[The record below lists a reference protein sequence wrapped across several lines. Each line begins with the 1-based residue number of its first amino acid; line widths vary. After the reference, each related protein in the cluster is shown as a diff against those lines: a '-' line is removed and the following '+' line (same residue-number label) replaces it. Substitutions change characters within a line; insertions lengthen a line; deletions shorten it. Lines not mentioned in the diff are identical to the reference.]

1 MSILSPILLL
11 ILILLLVLLL
21 IIWVHQL
28 YYGFATDR
36 IVFFP
41 TSVNKIDNELDIII
55 NKYLPDT
62 KDYELVE
69 LGCGTGNVLRHLAK
83 KFSWS
88 KATGVELDWMT
99 FTVAKFFSRNSNV
112 TIVQDDIFKH
122 KIEQKSLIYC
132 FLGSEIMDHLYEDK
146 QFDNHLLISLDFPIR
161 NVEAKEVFEL
171 SGFSIQKRLY
181 VYDFRK

>member
-1 MSILSPILLL
+1 MSILSPILLF
-11 ILILLLVLLL
+11 ILISLLILLL
-21 IIWVHQL
+21 IIWMHQL

-41 TSVNKIDNELDIII
+41 TNVNKIDKQLDAII
-55 NKYLPDT
+55 NQYLPIT

-69 LGCGTGNVLRHLAK
+69 LGCGTGNVLRHLLK
-83 KFSWS
+83 KFFWQ

-99 FTVAKFFSRNSNV
+99 YQAAKFLARKTNIN
-112 TIVQDDIFKH
+112 IIQDNIFTH
-122 KIEQKSLIYC
+122 KIEQKSFVYC
-132 FLGSEIMDHLYEDK
+132 FLGTEIMDKLYQQK
-146 QFDNHLLISLDFPIR
+146 QFDNHLLVSLDFSITGIEPT
-161 NVEAKEVFEL
+161 EVFEL

>member
-1 MSILSPILLL
+1 MSILSPILLF

-41 TSVNKIDNELDIII
+41 TSVNKIDKELDIII
-55 NKYLPDT
+55 NKYFQDT

-88 KATGVELDWMT
+88 KATGVELDWIT
-99 FTVAKFFSRNSNV
+99 YIVAKFF
-112 TIVQDDIFKH
+112 F
-122 KIEQKSLIYC
+122 
-132 FLGSEIMDHLYEDK
+132 
-146 QFDNHLLISLDFPIR
+146 
-161 NVEAKEVFEL
+161 
-171 SGFSIQKRLY
+171 
-181 VYDFRK
+181 